1 VLSSQWDDSVKK
13 TGPKNEQKF
22 KDLRSRAEKSLRRR
36 SVDFRASHDEDV
48 ENLIQEL
55 RVHQIELEMQNEELR
70 NAQAELA
77 ESRDRYF
84 DLYDLAPVGYFTLDE
99 KGLIL
104 EMNLAGADLLGS
116 DRAALINQRFS
127 RFVSP
132 GSQDAFYS
140 HWKQSL
146 RNDRKQICE
155 LELKRKSGQAFYAQ
169 LQSVSVKE
177 NAGNAG
183 RLRTAVVDITARKRA
198 EKALL
203 EAHGLLERKIQE
215 RTADLLSANAQLKE
229 EIEERVRMEQALQQS
244 ERELHLL
251 TSRLLTIQEDE
262 RKAMALDLHDTIA
275 QNLIAIRIFMETKL
289 KTMAGSPPPG
299 VSLERIHS
307 MVGEC
312 LAELRRI
319 IDHLRPSIL
328 DDLGL
333 LIAIHRLCEEFQE
346 MHHELRLEREITV
359 KEKDIPEQYKIVVYR
374 ILQEALNN
382 VSRHSQARSLK
393 VFLRKKTG
401 GVELGIEDDG
411 IGFDAN
417 EIRPKRLSEGIGLSS
432 IKERAYLSGGSVSIQ
447 SRKGKGTTVIVS
459 WNC

>member
-1 VLSSQWDDSVKK
+1 VVKK
-13 TGPKNEQKF
+13 SGPKNEQVF
-22 KDLRSRAEKSLRRR
+22 KELRSRAEKSLRRK
-36 SVDFRASHDEDV
+36 SVVSRAYPDEDV
-48 ENLIQEL
+48 EKLIQEL

-84 DLYDLAPVGYFTLDE
+84 DLYDLAPVGYLTLDE

-104 EMNLAGADLLGS
+104 EVNLACADLLGS
-116 DRAALINQRFS
+116 DRAALIRQRFS

-140 HWKQSL
+140 HWKQSI
-146 RNDRKQICE
+146 RVDSKQVCE

-169 LQSVSVKE
+169 LQSVKVQE
-177 NAGNAG
+177 NAGKAG
-183 RLRTAVVDITARKRA
+183 RLRTAVVDVTVRKRA
-198 EKALL
+198 ETALL
-203 EAHGLLERKIQE
+203 EAHDHLERKIEE
-215 RTADLLSANAQLKE
+215 RTAELLGANALLKE
-229 EIEERVRMEQALQQS
+229 EIEERVRMEKALQQS
-244 ERELHLL
+244 EKELHLL

-262 RKAMALDLHDTIA
+262 RRAIALDLHDTIA
-275 QNLIAIRIFMETKL
+275 QNLVAIRIFMETKL

-299 VSLERIHS
+299 VSLERIYS

-319 IDHLRPSIL
+319 LDHLRPSIL

-333 LIAIHRLCEEFQE
+333 LIAIHRFCEEFQE
-346 MHHELRLEREITV
+346 VHHELRLEREITV

-382 VSRHSQARSLK
+382 VSKHSQAKNLK

-401 GVELGIEDDG
+401 GVELGIKDDG
-411 IGFDAN
+411 VGFDTN
-417 EIRPKRLSEGIGLSS
+417 QIHSKKLGEGIGLSS
-432 IKERAYLSGGSVSIQ
+432 IRERAYLSGGSVSIQ
-447 SRKGKGTTVIVS
+447 TRKGKGTTLIIS

>member
-1 VLSSQWDDSVKK
+1 VKK
-13 TGPKNEQKF
+13 SSPKNKQEF
-22 KDLRSRAEKSLRRR
+22 KELRSRAEKSLLRR
-36 SVDFRASHDEDV
+36 SVDSRAFPDE
-48 ENLIQEL
+48 EGEKLIQEL

-104 EMNLAGADLLGS
+104 EVNLACADLLGS
-116 DRAALINQRFS
+116 DRAALIRQRFS

-132 GSQDAFYS
+132 GSQDAFYA

-146 RNDRKQICE
+146 RTDSKQVCE

-169 LQSVSVKE
+169 LQSVKVQE
-177 NAGNAG
+177 NAGKAG
-183 RLRTAVVDITARKRA
+183 RLRTAVVDITSQKRT
-198 EKALL
+198 ETALI
-203 EAHGLLERKIQE
+203 EAHDHLEKMIE
-215 RTADLLSANAQLKE
+215 KRTTDLLKANAQLKE
-229 EIEERVRMEQALQQS
+229 EIAERVRMDKALQQS
-244 ERELHLL
+244 EKELHLL

-262 RKAMALDLHDTIA
+262 RKAIALDLHDTIA
-275 QNLIAIRIFMETKL
+275 QNLVAIRIFVETKL

-299 VSLERIHS
+299 VSLERIFS
-307 MVGEC
+307 MTGEC

-319 IDHLRPSIL
+319 LDHLRPSIL

-333 LIAIHRLCEEFQE
+333 FIAIHRFCEEFQD
-346 MHHELRLEREITV
+346 MNHELRLEREITV
-359 KEKDIPEQYKIVVYR
+359 KEKDIPEKYKIVVYR

-382 VSRHSQARSLK
+382 VSKHSQARSLK
-393 VFLRKKTG
+393 VFLRKKAG
-401 GVELGIEDDG
+401 GFELGIEDDG
-411 IGFDAN
+411 VGFDSN
-417 EIRPKRLSEGIGLSS
+417 EIRSKRVGEGIGLSS
-432 IKERAYLSGGSVSIQ
+432 IKERAYLSGGTVSIQ
-447 SRKGKGTTVIVS
+447 SREGKGTAVIVS